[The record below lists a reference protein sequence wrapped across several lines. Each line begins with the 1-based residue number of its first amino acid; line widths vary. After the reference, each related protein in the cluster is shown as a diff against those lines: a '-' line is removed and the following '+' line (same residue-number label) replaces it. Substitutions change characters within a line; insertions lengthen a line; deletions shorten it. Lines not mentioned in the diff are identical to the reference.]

1 MSLLTL
7 AICLPVAAQ
16 NVVMREMRARG
27 FDEMRGYSDYLT
39 DDWAEVSHDIALSL
53 GTWLEQHLVYF
64 EGISLQVTERGKL
77 HLCLRSVADAHVIR
91 VGALILDW
99 ADNSTR
105 QYDENENP
113 ERVLVSG

>member
-7 AICLPVAAQ
+7 AICLPIAAQ

-27 FDEMRGYSDYLT
+27 FDEMRGFADYLT

-53 GTWLEQHLVYF
+53 GNCLEQHEVYF

-77 HLCLRSVADAHVIR
+77 HLRLRNVASAHAIR

-99 ADNSTR
+99 ADNSMR
-105 QYDENENP
+105 QYDAIENP
-113 ERVLVSG
+113 ECALVDG